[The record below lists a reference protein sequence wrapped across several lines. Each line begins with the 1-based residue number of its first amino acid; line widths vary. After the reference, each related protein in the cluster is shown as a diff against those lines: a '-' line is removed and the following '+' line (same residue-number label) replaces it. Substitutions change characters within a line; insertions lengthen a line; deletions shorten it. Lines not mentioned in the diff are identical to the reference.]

1 MIQQAICRTRRN
13 CKRTLRESSLFLDV
27 KHFKILGYLGGA
39 VVKNPPANAEDAKRC
54 WFNPWLGKIPW
65 RRIWQPA
72 PIFLPGK
79 FHGQRSLADY
89 GSRGR
94 RASDTTEH
102 IHTFLN
108 PDFYLYFGSYL
119 INWQNSGPLLSHSYQ
134 ISAIRNIHKDCLKDK
149 QSTHFYRFSGFQFV
163 VHIK

>member
-89 GSRGR
+89 SPWGHKE
-94 RASDTTEH
+94 SDTTE
-102 IHTFLN
+102 
-108 PDFYLYFGSYL
+108 
-119 INWQNSGPLLSHSYQ
+119 
-134 ISAIRNIHKDCLKDK
+134 
-149 QSTHFYRFSGFQFV
+149 QF
-163 VHIK
+163 